1 MTTALQTAFD
11 RYAVAPDHPS
21 RRVAFLGAFLR
32 AEVHLALDGEGE
44 GDNVTPILRDVD
56 GQAAVVVF
64 DGLEDFA
71 NFAGG
76 QADQATLSGRVLVEM
91 LAGQNLGCVINPD
104 GRTWSYVLD
113 AATLDWMAEHL
124 VFQPEMATPSL
135 DALEPASLA
144 DLNVVEALDAT
155 LPACR
160 DRADHAILAQTQ
172 NEGASQLVLFFIDAV
187 PDAEGALSQI
197 VQDMVTFAGVDMPA
211 TSVAFAQS
219 GTVLHDRLGK
229 IGLRLD
235 IPQSP
240 QAQTLTAP
248 GSDPEKPPILR

>member
-11 RYAVAPDHPS
+11 RYAVAPDHAS

-32 AEVHLALDGEGE
+32 AEVHLALDGEG
-44 GDNVTPILRDVD
+44 GDDSITPLLRDVEA
-56 GQAAVVVF
+56 QSSVVVF
-64 DGLEDFA
+64 DSLENLAAFA
-71 NFAGG
+71 AG
-76 QADQATLSGRVLVEM
+76 QADQVTLSGRVLVEM
-91 LAGQNLGCVINPD
+91 LAGQSLGCVINPT
-104 GRTWSYVLD
+104 GSVWSYFLD
-113 AATLDWMAEHL
+113 APTIDWMAEHL
-124 VFQPEMATPSL
+124 AFQPEQAAPDL

-160 DRADHAILAQTQ
+160 DRADHAILAQMQ
-172 NEGASQLVLFFIDAV
+172 NGDAPQLILFFIDAV
-187 PDAEGALSQI
+187 ADAEGALSQI
-197 VQDMVTFAGVDMPA
+197 VQDMVTFSGVEMPA

-219 GTVLHDRLGK
+219 GTVLHDRLSR

-240 QAQTLTAP
+240 KAQPLQTP